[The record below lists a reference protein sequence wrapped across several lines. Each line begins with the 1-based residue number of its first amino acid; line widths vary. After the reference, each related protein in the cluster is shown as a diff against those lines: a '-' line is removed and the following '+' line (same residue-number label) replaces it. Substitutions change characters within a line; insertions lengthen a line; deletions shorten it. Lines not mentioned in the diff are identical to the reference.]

1 MKAKRIRGFRKITK
15 LENIVVVKLDGTCCV
30 DIFESFSFRGSNK
43 EKSLE
48 NLWPGSEKEPNFG
61 KIKSFKYGY
70 CNDY

>member
-15 LENIVVVKLDGTCCV
+15 LENIVVVKLDGTCCL
-30 DIFESFSFRGSNK
+30 DIFESFRFVGSNK
-43 EKSLE
+43 E
-48 NLWPGSEKEPNFG
+48 NLWPGSEKEPNFD